1 MASNKSSYPK
11 GRRPISNAPGGG
23 TYADKWHQKL
33 DYLENPKRGKPKEI
47 RLVGG
52 IFTIFQHFVRFK
64 RKDGSKSGF
73 YEVCPD
79 FDWEAGEFRKG
90 PDAVCPLCAD
100 FQADDLPQ
108 ELRLL
113 GSFRYYMDAFDITA
127 AKEGRKDVF
136 GVVFTNKYGKND
148 LAMIGDILGCEIDD
162 PEKGTS
168 VLWHFD
174 EKAQD
179 PKDRVRFYQGNKM
192 PVRYNEE
199 KGLWMMKGGGK
210 VYTGQPTPFDEIVE
224 VKDPATIRADLK
236 RLGLYARLEEVI
248 EVVASRDEPTKDRP
262 AASNWGDDTP
272 EEEAPAK
279 SQKAKG
285 APRGKKASKA
295 APPEDEAWG
304 ADDSSDTSL
313 ESAPSDDAWG
323 DDTSSASSGDEWGN
337 ESSDNASSDDAW
349 GDDSGN
355 GKSAKA
361 SDDEWGADGDK
372 SEGDGPAYDD
382 SLFSEDGW
390 GDSPSEKKSSSKTEA
405 EDDPSG
411 W

>member
-1 MASNKSSYPK
+1 MASKKSPYPR

-33 DYLENPKRGKPKEI
+33 DYLEKPKRGKPKEI

-52 IFTIFQHFVRFK
+52 IFTIFQHYVRFK

-79 FDWEAGEFRKG
+79 FDWDTGQFRKG
-90 PDAVCPLCAD
+90 PDASCPLCAD
-100 FQADDLPQ
+100 FQDDSLPQ

-113 GSFRYYMDAFDITA
+113 GSFRYYIEAFDITA

-136 GVVFTNKYGKND
+136 GVLFTNKYGKND
-148 LAMIGDILGCEIDD
+148 LAMIGDIMGCELDD
-162 PEKGTS
+162 PQKGTS
-168 VLWHFD
+168 VLWHYD

-192 PVRYNEE
+192 PVKFDEE
-199 KGLWMMKGGGK
+199 KGIWMMKGGGNIFK
-210 VYTGQPTPFDEIVE
+210 GEPTPFDEIVE
-224 VKDPATIRADLK
+224 VKDPDTIRADLK

-248 EVVASRDEPTKDRP
+248 EVVASRDEPGNDRSGSWGDSESAKQSRRPTGSGRP
-262 AASNWGDDTP
+262 A
-272 EEEAPAK
+272 
-279 SQKAKG
+279 KA
-285 APRGKKASKA
+285 KA
-295 APPEDEAWG
+295 APPPPAEDEAWG
-304 ADDSSDTSL
+304 DDDSPSEPL
-313 ESAPSDDAWG
+313 ESAPSDEGWG
-323 DDTSSASSGDEWGN
+323 ETSVAAST
-337 ESSDNASSDDAW
+337 DDAW

-355 GKSAKA
+355 GKSASTDDAWGDETAA
-361 SDDEWGADGDK
+361 SADSGDSSESGPEFDDT
-372 SEGDGPAYDD
+372 
-382 SLFSEDGW
+382 LFSDDGW
-390 GDSPSEKKSSSKTEA
+390 GDSPSEKTSSTVTTKAVE